1 MENGVD
7 WYASQFVGEAKLV
20 GEASPDYTKFPRHAG
35 VPARMH
41 TVLPDARLVYV
52 VRDPIERLIS
62 HYVDAYSFGRV
73 HRPLNDAL
81 DDDEGRHYVACS
93 KYFFQI
99 EQYLPFYDP
108 ERILVVQ
115 TEALASRRPRRC
127 RASSRSSAPTRRSRT
142 TGSPASSC
150 QRGEHR
156 RKSRVGYAAVR
167 LRSRCEERRSDGGF
181 PRRSRAPSMRS
192 IPPPQSPWR
201 SPSSP
206 RSGGRAHRGAPARRR
221 AAPRVHRRRA
231 RRLVSLTEAA
241 LKRTSAGAR
250 SSRKMVALLCRLG
263 LHRLVTSVPA
273 DFPAGEPAVGY
284 CERCLAVSRDG
295 RFDRADPGS
304 PDRCRPRR
312 SVGAR
317 RLFRGA
323 VGADHRGEAGERRLR
338 ASRTAVV
345 RPRAGPARPF
355 PAASRYRGGEAAPRA
370 VRHRRPGARRA
381 VRTGADSCS
390 TSARGRPRQGR
401 RSGSQPPRTRGA
413 S

>member
-1 MENGVD
+1 MNLRTAPRSRAPERRERPAASAPSMLPDFVVIGAMKSGTTSLHYYLSLHPDIVMSNKKEPTFFTREGQWENGVD
-7 WYASQFVGEAKLV
+7 WYASQFDGEATLV

-41 TVLPDARLVYV
+41 SVLPDAKLVYV

-108 ERILVVQ
+108 GRILVVQ
-115 TEALASRRPRRC
+115 TEALAARRAETLSRIFSFLG
-127 RASSRSSAPTRRSRT
+127 ADPTFSDDGFARVLY
-142 TGSPASSC
+142 

-167 LRSRCEERRSDGGF
+167 LAEQVRRTSSGGGF
-181 PRRSRAPSMRS
+181 PRRSPAPSMRS

-206 RSGGRAHRGAPARRR
+206 RSGGKSSSRSSGPTSSGSASSPG
-221 AAPRVHRRRA
+221 RA
-231 RRLVSLTEAA
+231 RRLVSLTE
-241 LKRTSAGAR
+241 LR
-250 SSRKMVALLCRLG
+250 SSRQAQA
-263 LHRLVTSVPA
+263 PII
-273 DFPAGEPAVGY
+273 P
-284 CERCLAVSRDG
+284 RDG
-295 RFDRADPGS
+295 R
-304 PDRCRPRR
+304 
-312 SVGAR
+312 
-317 RLFRGA
+317 
-323 VGADHRGEAGERRLR
+323 
-338 ASRTAVV
+338 
-345 RPRAGPARPF
+345 
-355 PAASRYRGGEAAPRA
+355 
-370 VRHRRPGARRA
+370 
-381 VRTGADSCS
+381 
-390 TSARGRPRQGR
+390 SALS
-401 RSGSQPPRTRGA
+401 SGSCID